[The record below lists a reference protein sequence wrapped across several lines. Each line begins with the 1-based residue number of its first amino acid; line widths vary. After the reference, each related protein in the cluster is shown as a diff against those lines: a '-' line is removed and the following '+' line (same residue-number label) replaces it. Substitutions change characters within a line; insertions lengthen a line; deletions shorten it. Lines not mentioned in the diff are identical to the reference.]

1 MGWQKD
7 RFEQSWNY
15 EGEAILMPAR
25 PSSTNN
31 FKNTAI
37 AAHTATDAETT
48 TTAVTA
54 SFPGN
59 STAIPRRLR
68 VSGSVSGFVELQVSQ
83 NQYIS
88 LPANPN
94 APFTEIMIPPSAFS
108 GPVTGVSLLFQA
120 DDAGTIRAFVDG
132 V

>member
-1 MGWQKD
+1 MPSKPT
-7 RFEQSWNY
+7 SNNY
-15 EGEAILMPAR
+15 
-25 PSSTNN
+25 
-31 FKNTAI
+31 KNTAH
-37 AAHTATDAETT
+37 ASHTATGAETS

-59 STAIPRRLR
+59 STAIPRRIR

-83 NQYIS
+83 NQYIA

-120 DDAGTIRAFVDG
+120 DAAGTIRAFVDG
-132 V
+132 I

>member
-15 EGEAILMPAR
+15 EGEAILMAAR
-25 PSSTNN
+25 PSNN
-31 FKNTAI
+31 NYKNTAI
-37 AAHTATDAETT
+37 AALTATGAQTT
-48 TTAVTA
+48 PTAVTA

-120 DDAGTIRAFVDG
+120 DAAGTIRAFVDG